1 MSFPSEK
8 ELARV
13 RKKLEKVDGFLAL
26 NPDADELAKF
36 RYQICQSILKFAHKN
51 GLSTTEMAEKLGI
64 TVADTS
70 RIFNHRIDRFST
82 DKLLKLYA
90 VIKPNYKLKVS

>member
-1 MSFPSEK
+1 MSFSSEK
-8 ELARV
+8 ELVQV
-13 RKKLEKVDGFLAL
+13 RKRLEKVDGFLTLDPEA
-26 NPDADELAKF
+26 NELAKF
-36 RYQICQSILKFAHKN
+36 RYQICQSILKFAHKK
-51 GLSTTEMAEKLGI
+51 GLSTTEMAEKLRI

-90 VIKPNYKLKVS
+90 IIKPNYKLKVS